1 MPGTTM
7 AVQSEMRP
15 QYNSIDL
22 NENDPSFDNKLKAAW
37 RSNTNMQSQK
47 KKILKTNVKTS
58 TNTSQ
63 IKADRLR
70 TSIQTV

>member
-1 MPGTTM
+1 M

>member
-1 MPGTTM
+1 M

-63 IKADRLR
+63 VKADRLR